1 MTLDEARTRAEQLR
15 KSLEYHN
22 YRYYVLDDPEISDA
36 AYDALMNELRALE
49 AEFPELQTP
58 DSPTQRVGAPPLEA
72 FDKVEHA
79 RPMLSL
85 ANAFNIGEV
94 RHWYERVCRLV
105 GHNRIEWVVEPK
117 IDGVAVAVTYVHGR
131 LVLGAT
137 RGNGA
142 VGEDITPNIRTVRQI
157 PLEVPVPG
165 ARRRSNDELPPLRE
179 NLPTPRRLEV
189 RGEVYMRLTDF
200 ERLNQEQAAAGER
213 TFANPRN
220 AAAGSL
226 RQLDSRITAQRPLS
240 FFAYGTGILDDGV
253 NIQTHWEVLG
263 YLGGL
268 GFPINPDA
276 RHFTNFEEALAY
288 AEAWMSRRDE
298 LDYEVDGAVFKVN
311 SLELQEQLGVVGRE
325 PRWALAFKF
334 PASEAV
340 TTLKDIKV
348 NVGRT
353 GVLNPIAIL
362 EPVPIGGV
370 IVSHATLHNEDY
382 IRERDLR
389 IGDRVV
395 VKRSGDVIPKVL
407 RALPEFRDGDEIIW
421 KMPTRCPACGE
432 PVVRLPGEA
441 ATYCVNSACPA
452 QLIRQ
457 VEHFV
462 SRGAMDIEGLGSKL
476 AERFVTEGLLR
487 DVADLYTLERARL
500 ESMEGLGAK
509 SAQNLLASVEA
520 SKDRGLARV
529 LTALGIRHVGSTVAE
544 LLAEKYPTI
553 DDLMAASKADLL
565 DIKGIGPQIAE
576 SLTDWF
582 RHEPNRR
589 VIEKLRAAG
598 VNLTSRRVAPRGPA
612 PLAGLTFVLTGTL
625 PSMTRDE
632 ARALIEGAGG
642 RVTGS
647 VSNNTDYVV
656 AGDSPGSKLD
666 KARRLNIPVLDEAG
680 LRQLLGQD

>member
-1 MTLDEARTRAEQLR
+1 MTFDDTRTRAEQLR
-15 KSLEYHN
+15 KVLEYHN
-22 YRYYVLDDPEISDA
+22 YRYYVLDDPEINDA

-85 ANAFNIGEV
+85 ANAFDIGEV

-105 GHNRIEWVVEPK
+105 GHDRIEWGVEPK
-117 IDGVAVAVTYVHGR
+117 IDGLAVAITYVNGR

-137 RGNGA
+137 RGNGM
-142 VGEDITPNIRTVRQI
+142 VGEDITPNIRTVRQV
-157 PLEVPVPG
+157 PLEIPVRAP
-165 ARRRSNDELPPLRE
+165 RRAQE
-179 NLPTPRRLEV
+179 NLPPFPTDLPTPARLEV
-189 RGEVYMRLTDF
+189 RGEVYMRLADF
-200 ERLNQEQAAAGER
+200 KRLNREQAEAGEK

-226 RQLDSRITAQRPLS
+226 RLLDSRITAQRPLS
-240 FFAYGTGILDDGV
+240 FFAYGIGILDDNV
-253 NIQTHWEVLG
+253 EIQTHWEVLG

-276 RHFTNFEEALAY
+276 RHFTDFEEALAY
-288 AEAWMSRRDE
+288 AETWMSRRDE

-311 SLELQEQLGVVGRE
+311 SLALQEKLGYAGRE

-334 PASEAV
+334 PASEAI

-353 GVLNPIAIL
+353 GVLNPNAIL
-362 EPVPIGGV
+362 EPVAIGGV
-370 IVSHATLHNEDY
+370 IVSNATLHNEDY
-382 IRERDLR
+382 IKERDLR

-407 RALPEFRDGDEIIW
+407 RSLPEFRDGDELIW
-421 KMPTRCPACGE
+421 EMPGHCPACGE
-432 PVVRLPGEA
+432 PVVRLEGEA
-441 ATYCVNSACPA
+441 AAYCTNSACPA
-452 QLIRQ
+452 QLIRE

-476 AERFVTEGLLR
+476 AERFVTEGLIR
-487 DVADLYTLERARL
+487 DVADLYTLEQARL
-500 ESMEGLGAK
+500 EEMDGLGRK
-509 SAQNLLASVEA
+509 SAQNLLAAIEA
-520 SKDRGLARV
+520 SKDRGLTRV

-544 LLAEKYPTI
+544 LLAGQYPSM
-553 DDLMAASKADLL
+553 DALMSTSEGELRR
-565 DIKGIGPQIAE
+565 IKGVGPQIAE
-576 SLTDWF
+576 SLTNWF
-582 RHEPNRR
+582 SHEPNRR

-598 VNLTSRRVAPRGPA
+598 VNLTSHRVAPQGPA
-612 PLAGLTFVLTGTL
+612 ALAGLTFVLTGTL
-625 PSMTRDE
+625 PSLTRDE
-632 ARALIEGAGG
+632 AKALIEAAGG

-666 KARRLNIPVLDEAG
+666 KARRLNIRVIDEAG
-680 LRQLLGQD
+680 LRELLGE